1 VAEAQA
7 RLSDAVKLLD
17 SPGSTPTKA
26 AKSSSAS
33 RAAPP
38 PALAEGATVELH
50 GLTATVLNG
59 QRGTLVRYD
68 AGNGRWQVDLPGVG
82 LKAIKPG
89 NFLCVDAASAGPAEL
104 PRPTQTCAEQLGL
117 PPDAV
122 SPEKRAPPTPEP
134 HQIALARA
142 RSLVKCAAKEAG
154 AATFEP
160 PRSRG
165 ASVATAAPTEAQVEA
180 WLKEHS
186 LDETCRWLAQGAL
199 EMPCPSFWSVHESK
213 GERYYWNDRENRA
226 SWEHPL
232 ALFFRELT
240 ERLRFDPYLNIENG
254 YLHAELK
261 RLRLELVTSGQ
272 EWTGPFAVGDEG
284 SEEYWYNTACNASS
298 WVRPLQSMIKQVQIL
313 ERLATELGQTDD
325 ASPPIPAGRRLR
337 RKHRTPHGSSD
348 VGACEGVRHARPRR
362 SRKQVGSPA
371 SPDTPETSDT
381 QTTAPQTPE
390 TLESETS
397 PLLG

>member
-1 VAEAQA
+1 MTSELPHLSHGKVAEAQA

-82 LKAIKPG
+82 LKAIQPG
-89 NFLCVDAASAGPAEL
+89 NFLCVDAASSGPAEL

-186 LDETCRWLAQGAL
+186 LDETCRWLAQAAL
-199 EMPCPSFWSVHESK
+199 ETPCPPFWSVHDAN
-213 GERYYWNDRENRA
+213 GERYYWNEKDNRA
-226 SWEHPL
+226 SMEHPL

-240 ERLRFDPYLNIENG
+240 ERLRYDPYLNIENG
-254 YLHAELK
+254 YLHAELR
-261 RLRLELVTSGQ
+261 RLRSELATAGK
-272 EWTGPFAVGDEG
+272 EWTGPFGVD
-284 SEEYWYNTACNASS
+284 EEYWYNTSINEST
-298 WVRPLQSMIKQVQIL
+298 WIPPLQSLTKQVQIL
-313 ERLATELGQTDD
+313 ERLATELGQIDD
-325 ASPPIPAGRRLR
+325 GSPPVAAGRRLR
-337 RKHRTPHGSSD
+337 LKQRSSHGSSD
-348 VGACEGVRHARPRR
+348 VSESRPRR
-362 SRKQVGSPA
+362 SRKHAGSPT
-371 SPDTPETSDT
+371 SPETPET
-381 QTTAPQTPE
+381 APE
-390 TLESETS
+390 TPATLDSETS